1 MVGHLYHPAFSSNS
15 RLPATLASTA
25 VEGWIRGKLGFQGV
39 VITDD
44 LEMAAIRRYYKLP
57 ATLIKAVQGGS
68 DILLF
73 SSSGSDPNFVPRAT
87 KILRDA
93 VNNGT
98 IPHQRIAQAYGRII
112 ALKQR
117 LRVGIA
123 PEQTKLRKLKNILLR
138 RNQTTQ

>member
-44 LEMAAIRRYYKLP
+44 LEMGAIRRYYKLP
-57 ATLIKAVQGGS
+57 TTLIKAVQGGS

-93 VNNGT
+93 VKNGK
-98 IPHQRIAQAYGRII
+98 IPQQRIAQAYGRIV
-112 ALKQR
+112 AMKRR
-117 LRVGIA
+117 LRGEAA
-123 PEQTKLRKLKNILLR
+123 PQQTRLRKWKNLLFR
-138 RNQTTQ
+138 RSQATQ